1 MVGSVVPAPRRDWLK
16 RLRTALYVG
25 LALAIVALT
34 AGILLAMG
42 RTPLCTCGTVEL
54 WHGTVN
60 DSGNS
65 QHLSDW
71 YSASH
76 VIHGF
81 LFYGAAWLVGRVVG
95 KPVPLGV
102 AFLVGLGV
110 ECAWEIA
117 ENTNAVIERYR
128 AATISLDYY
137 GDSVIN
143 SLSDIAMMI
152 GGFWLARVWPVW
164 LTVAAAVLMEAVVGY
179 WIRDNLILNI
189 IMLINPVEAIKQ
201 WQSAT

>member
-1 MVGSVVPAPRRDWLK
+1 MTEGVALTAGAGRSK
-16 RLRTALYVG
+16 RPRTALYVG
-25 LALAIVALT
+25 LALGIVALT
-34 AGILLAMG
+34 AAILLSMG
-42 RTPLCTCGTVEL
+42 RTPICTCGTIEL
-54 WHGTVN
+54 WHGIVN

-71 YSASH
+71 YSFSH
-76 VIHGF
+76 IIHGF
-81 LFYGAAWLVGRVVG
+81 LFYGAAWLIGRLVG
-95 KPVPLGV
+95 KPVPLGI
-102 AFLVGLGV
+102 AFLVALGI
-110 ECAWEIA
+110 ECAWELA

-164 LTVAAAVLMEAVVGY
+164 LTVAAAVLMEVVVGY

>member
-1 MVGSVVPAPRRDWLK
+1 MTEGVALTAGAGRSK
-16 RLRTALYVG
+16 RPRTALYVG

-42 RTPLCTCGTVEL
+42 RTPICTCGTVEL

-71 YSASH
+71 YSPSH
-76 VIHGF
+76 IIHGF
-81 LFYGAAWLVGRVVG
+81 LFYGAAWLIGRLVGR
-95 KPVPLGV
+95 PVPLGV
-102 AFLVGLGV
+102 AFLIGLGI

-143 SLSDIAMMI
+143 SLSDITMMI

-164 LTVAAAVLMEAVVGY
+164 LTVVAAVLMEVVVGY

>member
-1 MVGSVVPAPRRDWLK
+1 MTPGVALAAGTGRSK
-16 RLRTALYVG
+16 RPRTALYVG
-25 LALAIVALT
+25 LSLGIVALT
-34 AGILLAMG
+34 AAILLSMG
-42 RTPLCTCGTVEL
+42 RTPICTCGTVEL
-54 WHGTVN
+54 WHGIVN

-71 YSASH
+71 YSFSH
-76 VIHGF
+76 IIHGF
-81 LFYGAAWLVGRVVG
+81 LFYSAAWLIGRLVG
-95 KPVPLGV
+95 KPVPLGI
-102 AFLVGLGV
+102 AFLVALGI
-110 ECAWEIA
+110 ECAWELA

>member
-1 MVGSVVPAPRRDWLK
+1 MVGSVASARRKGWSK
-16 RLRTALYVG
+16 RPRTALTAG
-25 LALAIVALT
+25 LALAIVAL
-34 AGILLAMG
+34 AAAILLAMG

-71 YSASH
+71 YSFSH
-76 VIHGF
+76 IIHGF
-81 LFYGAAWLVGRVVG
+81 LFYGAAWLVGRLVG

-102 AFLVGLGV
+102 AFLVGLGI

-164 LTVAAAVLMEAVVGY
+164 LTVAAAVLMEVVVGY

>member
-1 MVGSVVPAPRRDWLK
+1 MTEGMALAAGPGRSK
-16 RLRTALYVG
+16 RPRTALYAG

-71 YSASH
+71 YSPSH
-76 VIHGF
+76 IIHGF
-81 LFYGAAWLVGRVVG
+81 LFYGAAWLIGRLVG
-95 KPVPLGV
+95 KPVPLGI
-102 AFLVGLGV
+102 AFLVALGI
-110 ECAWEIA
+110 ECAWELA

-164 LTVAAAVLMEAVVGY
+164 LTVVAAVLMEVVVGY

>member
-1 MVGSVVPAPRRDWLK
+1 MVGSVASARRKGWLK
-16 RLRTALYVG
+16 RPRTALTAG
-25 LALAIVALT
+25 LALVIVALT
-34 AGILLAMG
+34 AAILLAMG
-42 RTPLCTCGTVEL
+42 RTPICTCGTVEL

-71 YSASH
+71 YSFSH
-76 VIHGF
+76 IIHGF
-81 LFYGAAWLVGRVVG
+81 LFYGAAWLIGRLVG
-95 KPVPLGV
+95 KPVPLGI
-102 AFLVGLGV
+102 AFLVGLGI
-110 ECAWEIA
+110 ECAWELA

-137 GDSVIN
+137 GDSMIN

-164 LTVAAAVLMEAVVGY
+164 LTVAAAVLMEVVVGY

>member
-1 MVGSVVPAPRRDWLK
+1 MTEGMALAAGLGRSKRR
-16 RLRTALYVG
+16 RTALTAG
-25 LALAIVALT
+25 LALAIVALA

-42 RTPLCTCGTVEL
+42 RTPLCTCGTVEF

-71 YSASH
+71 YSFSH
-76 VIHGF
+76 IIHGF
-81 LFYGAAWLVGRVVG
+81 LFYGAAWLVGRLVG

-102 AFLVGLGV
+102 AFLVGLGI

-164 LTVAAAVLMEAVVGY
+164 LTVVAAVLMEVVVGY

>member
-1 MVGSVVPAPRRDWLK
+1 MVGSVASARRKGWLK
-16 RLRTALYVG
+16 RPRTALYVG

-34 AGILLAMG
+34 AGILLSMG
-42 RTPLCTCGTVEL
+42 RTPICTCGTVEL

-71 YSASH
+71 YSFSH
-76 VIHGF
+76 IIHGF
-81 LFYGAAWLVGRVVG
+81 LFYGAAWLIGRLVG
-95 KPVPLGV
+95 KPVPLGI
-102 AFLVGLGV
+102 AFLVGLGI
-110 ECAWEIA
+110 ECAWELA

-137 GDSVIN
+137 GDSMIN

-164 LTVAAAVLMEAVVGY
+164 LTVAAAVLMEVVVGY

>member
-1 MVGSVVPAPRRDWLK
+1 MVGSVASARRKGWSK
-16 RLRTALYVG
+16 RPRTALTAG

-34 AGILLAMG
+34 AAILLAMG
-42 RTPLCTCGTVEL
+42 RTPICTCGTVEL

-71 YSASH
+71 YSFSH
-76 VIHGF
+76 IIHGF
-81 LFYGAAWLVGRVVG
+81 LFYGAAWLIGRIVGR
-95 KPVPLGV
+95 PVPLGV
-102 AFLVGLGV
+102 AFLIGLGV

-143 SLSDIAMMI
+143 SLSDIVMMI
-152 GGFWLARVWPVW
+152 GGFWLARIWPVW
-164 LTVAAAVLMEAVVGY
+164 LTVAAALLMEAFVGY
-179 WIRDNLILNI
+179 WIRDNLALNV
-189 IMLINPVEAIKQ
+189 IMLIHPVEAIRA

>member
-1 MVGSVVPAPRRDWLK
+1 MVGSVASARRKGWLK
-16 RLRTALYVG
+16 RPRTALTAG
-25 LALAIVALT
+25 LALVIVALT
-34 AGILLAMG
+34 AAILLAMG
-42 RTPLCTCGTVEL
+42 RTPICTCGTVEL

-71 YSASH
+71 YSFSH
-76 VIHGF
+76 IIHGF
-81 LFYGAAWLVGRVVG
+81 LFYGAAWLIGRLVG
-95 KPVPLGV
+95 KPVPLGI
-102 AFLVGLGV
+102 AFLVALGI
-110 ECAWEIA
+110 ECAWELA

-164 LTVAAAVLMEAVVGY
+164 LTVAAAVLMEVVVGY

>member
-1 MVGSVVPAPRRDWLK
+1 MTEGMALAAGLGRSKRR
-16 RLRTALYVG
+16 RTALTAG
-25 LALAIVALT
+25 LALAIVAL
-34 AGILLAMG
+34 AAAILLAMG
-42 RTPLCTCGTVEL
+42 RTPLCTCGTVEF

-71 YSASH
+71 YSFSH
-76 VIHGF
+76 IIHGF
-81 LFYGAAWLVGRVVG
+81 LFYGAAWLVGRLVG

-102 AFLVGLGV
+102 AFLVGLGI

>member
-1 MVGSVVPAPRRDWLK
+1 VTEGVALAAGAGRPRRP
-16 RLRTALYVG
+16 RTALYAG
-25 LALAIVALT
+25 LAVAVVALT
-34 AGILLAMG
+34 AAILLSMG

-54 WHGTVN
+54 WHATVN

-81 LFYGAAWLVGRVVG
+81 LFYGAAWLAGRIVGR
-95 KPVPLGV
+95 PIPLGI
-102 AFLVGLGV
+102 AFLAALGI
-110 ECAWEIA
+110 ECAWEIL
-117 ENTNAVIERYR
+117 ENTDAVIERYR

-143 SLSDIAMMI
+143 SLSDIVMMI
-152 GGFWLARVWPVW
+152 GGFWLARIWPVW
-164 LTVAAAVLMEAVVGY
+164 LTVLAALLMEAVVGY
-179 WIRDNLILNI
+179 WIRDNLALNI
-189 IMLINPVEAIKQ
+189 IMLIHPVEAIRQ